1 MPQHIDQ
8 HLDLT
13 ALESVKARILAAQ
26 ESIVPWAEVKNNE
39 LTVRVRRSEI
49 VPFLK
54 FLHDDKEC
62 QFRTLIDICGVDWL
76 GSKATKEHARED
88 KRFDVVYHL
97 LSLSHN
103 TRIRVKVYVS
113 DGDSV
118 PSVVEV
124 FDGANW
130 YERETYD
137 MFGIPFENHPDL
149 RRILT
154 DYDFDGFPLRKDF
167 PLEGK
172 VEVHYDTK
180 EKRVAYK
187 PVDLPQEFRH
197 FDGQSPWQAMTGN
210 AHLAEEDA
218 VFDANEFK
226 DEKGA

>member
-1 MPQHIDQ
+1 MPIHIDQ
-8 HLDLT
+8 HLNLT
-13 ALESVKARILAAQ
+13 ALQELKDYILEKQ
-26 ESIVPWAEVKNNE
+26 NSIIPTADMSSTGE
-39 LTVRVRRSEI
+39 LTIRVRRSE
-49 VPFLK
+49 VLTLLH
-54 FLHDDKEC
+54 FLHDDKQC

-76 GSKATKEHARED
+76 GKESTREG

-103 TRIRVKVYVS
+103 QRLRVKVFVAE
-113 DGDSV
+113 GDSV
-118 PSVVEV
+118 PSAVEV

-130 YERETYD
+130 YERETFD

-172 VEVHYDTK
+172 VETYFDKK

-187 PVDLPQEFRH
+187 PVDLPQELRH

-210 AHLAEEDA
+210 AHLAEKDA
-218 VFDANEFK
+218 VFDNSEFTA
-226 DEKGA
+226 EEGAK